1 MPPLQGT
8 STETSLPP
16 SFFDALDL
24 VVRDFAEES
33 QKNNV
38 RARQRVQ
45 ESLDALSAKESKL
58 MDTFL
63 SGVGINEETFTRHLR
78 AIEDERIS
86 LQEEMGIL
94 LVDHIDFDAV
104 IQKARQIMGDLRT
117 SWNTLGPN
125 ERKVFLRFLVPDG
138 IGFENGSVRT
148 PLSIDG
154 IRGIASLV
162 GDEKRLAR
170 PTGFEPVLPP

>member
-63 SGVGINEETFTRHLR
+63 SGVGINEVAFPPRT
-78 AIEDERIS
+78 
-86 LQEEMGIL
+86 G
-94 LVDHIDFDAV
+94 HIVYA
-104 IQKARQIMGDLRT
+104 AW
-117 SWNTLGPN
+117 S
-125 ERKVFLRFLVPDG
+125 
-138 IGFENGSVRT
+138 
-148 PLSIDG
+148 
-154 IRGIASLV
+154 
-162 GDEKRLAR
+162 
-170 PTGFEPVLPP
+170 